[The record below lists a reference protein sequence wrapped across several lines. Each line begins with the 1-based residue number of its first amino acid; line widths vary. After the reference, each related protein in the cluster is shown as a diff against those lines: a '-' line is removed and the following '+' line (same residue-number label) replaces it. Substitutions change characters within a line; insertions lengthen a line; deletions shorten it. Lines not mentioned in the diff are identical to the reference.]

1 MPTLPNTFSIQMGI
15 GSQWQQ
21 SYALQNSDG
30 SLFNTAGKIFEFVVR
45 NDPSESASITPAI
58 KVTTTAGAQGQITV
72 SGSTVTVTLA
82 PTATAALSQKTY
94 SYALWM
100 DQGLSDATAW
110 VTGTAFASL
119 IANA

>member
-21 SYALQNSDG
+21 SYTLQNSDG
-30 SLFNTAGKIFEFVVR
+30 TPFNTSGKIFSFVVR
-45 NDPSESASITPAI
+45 NDPTETGTVTPAI
-58 KVTTTAGAQGQITV
+58 RVTTTPGAQGQVTV
-72 SGSTVTVTLA
+72 IGSTVTVTLL
-82 PTATAALSQKTY
+82 PSATAGLTQKTY
-94 SYALWM
+94 SYSLWM

-110 VTGTAFASL
+110 VTGTVFAVL